1 MNINKKYIEILI
13 SSFQNYVIS
22 LVKIRWDKT
31 HNHTIIY
38 CLVYTIFFL
47 IELEIYK
54 NFLSLITYLYNIS
67 RINLS
72 NNTYLF
78 HPKTISRNK
87 TIIQE
92 YNNILTNSF
101 VQNKIKKAIE
111 KFRIN
116 QTTNNN
122 NINSITI
129 NIFKFITFLCSKF
142 SKKYISTWK
151 LFEFTLIIFPILF
164 PRFSDS
170 PKKFP
175 QFTVSTIKSHER
187 WDF

>member
-1 MNINKKYIEILI
+1 M
-13 SSFQNYVIS
+13 
-22 LVKIRWDKT
+22 
-31 HNHTIIY
+31 H
-38 CLVYTIFFL
+38 
-47 IELEIYK
+47 
-54 NFLSLITYLYNIS
+54 
-67 RINLS
+67 
-72 NNTYLF
+72 LF

-101 VQNKIKKAIE
+101 VQNKIKKTIE

-142 SKKYISTWK
+142 SKKYIST
-151 LFEFTLIIFPILF
+151 
-164 PRFSDS
+164 
-170 PKKFP
+170 
-175 QFTVSTIKSHER
+175 
-187 WDF
+187 